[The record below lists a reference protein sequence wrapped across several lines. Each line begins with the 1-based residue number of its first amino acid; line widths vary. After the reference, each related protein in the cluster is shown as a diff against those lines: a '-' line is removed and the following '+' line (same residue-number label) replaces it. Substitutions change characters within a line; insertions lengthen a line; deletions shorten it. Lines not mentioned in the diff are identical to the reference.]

1 MQFSF
6 RISSQT
12 LTSIVTEQ
20 DFEKTDEWLR
30 EAHPYFAAK
39 PTVQI
44 MKRQQAPSSS
54 NSSGTVP
61 VDSKPQ
67 MTIKEREA
75 NYAKARAAIFSDEDQ
90 SNNARN
96 PPTNSKPGGS
106 NAKGSKNVNTRNNNK
121 K

>member
-1 MQFSF
+1 
-6 RISSQT
+6 
-12 LTSIVTEQ
+12 
-20 DFEKTDEWLR
+20 
-30 EAHPYFAAK
+30 
-39 PTVQI
+39 

-90 SNNARN
+90 SNNA
-96 PPTNSKPGGS
+96 PTNSKPGGS
-106 NAKGSKNVNTRNNNK
+106 NAKGSKNVNTKNNNK